1 MNTQIPDEREIHG
14 TFVPRWDLDMNSK
27 MPETSDFR
35 TSDLYFAAYLQT
47 AGVPMLRT
55 ERNGSGKVSFVF
67 DATVSNINELKNA
80 WFSHQGRIPALPY
93 ANSIKTLK
101 SVCHMP

>member
-1 MNTQIPDEREIHG
+1 MNTKPE
-14 TFVPRWDLDMNSK
+14 NS
-27 MPETSDFR
+27 EFR

-47 AGVPMLRT
+47 AGVPMLRP

-67 DATVSNINELKNA
+67 DATVSNIEELKNA
-80 WFSHQGRIPALPY
+80 WFSHQGKVAALPY

-101 SVCHMP
+101 SVCHMS